1 METPTVIEERSLS
14 LLEFPKVLQRLA
26 SFTSFPASYQLAL
39 SLKMHRDYEELVE
52 DQALAVEA
60 VKLLDI
66 RSSTSLAGMHDL
78 RDLAEKAARG
88 GILSVEDL
96 IIVLSSTRMADSLRN
111 VLLSYDTRVPRTASL
126 AENIRP
132 LAAMVKTLEDSINPR
147 GEIRDS
153 ASPLLGALRRDIRY
167 AHDALQSRLTSIVNS
182 SRTKPMLQEPIITQ
196 RSGRY
201 VVPVKADFRGEFK
214 GVVHDVSA
222 SGATLFM
229 EPLEVVDLANRWR
242 EAQLQEE
249 REVERVLRELSQIVG
264 EEGRS
269 IRSNVET
276 LAKIDLALAK
286 ARYCAEMRGTFP
298 KLQPPASGGSNV
310 KDGVGPMYL
319 NLVNARHPLLRGRVV
334 PFSLELGRHFFVLVI
349 TGPNTGGKTVTLKSI
364 GLLSIMALTA
374 MPIPANDGSV
384 VPFFDSIYADIGDEQ
399 SIEQSLSTFSAHMVN
414 IIKVLEAATSSS
426 LVLFDELG
434 AGTDPQD
441 GSALARAILSYFLD
455 KKVTTVVTTHH
466 GDLKNFAQSEPG
478 AANASMEFDPETF
491 APTYRLSVGLP
502 GRSNAIAIAQR
513 LGMPNNI
520 LSEARSYQPA
530 SQVQADELLAE
541 IQSERTKVAEV
552 LASAEERFRQAEDKM
567 QNARRELQEID
578 ESRTAIYD
586 MARIEAE
593 EALREVRVALRS
605 AAQEIDRA
613 IRETSRERLL
623 EASRQLETAETAM
636 EKLFIPVRR
645 STERAGPAVKG
656 PVSVGSR
663 VWVPKLRQYGEV
675 IGLPT
680 GEGEVEVQVG
690 PLKLRAPID
699 ELEGT
704 GEVAS
709 RTPLASR
716 YPRPLPVPPSGAET
730 ELHLRG
736 MRVEEA
742 LNKMDSFIH
751 DSYLAGA
758 RQVRIVH
765 GKGTGTMRRAVREI
779 LVKHP
784 LVKSIGTAAANDGGE
799 GVTVVELA
807 E

>member
-1 METPTVIEERSLS
+1 MDTSATVEARALEV
-14 LLEFPKVLQRLA
+14 LEFPKVLQRLA
-26 SFTSFPASYQLAL
+26 SFTSFPASYQLSL
-39 SLKMHRDYEELVE
+39 SLTMHRDYQEMVE
-52 DQALAVEA
+52 DQALAKEA
-60 VKLLDI
+60 VRLLEI
-66 RSSTSLAGMHDL
+66 RPATSLTGMHDI
-78 RDLAEKAARG
+78 RDISEKAAIG
-88 GILSVEDL
+88 GILSVEEL
-96 IIVLSSTRMADSLRN
+96 GLVLGSTKMADSLKN
-111 VLLSYDTRVPRTASL
+111 ILLSYATRVPRMSHL
-126 AENIRP
+126 AEGLRP
-132 LAAMVKTLEDSINPR
+132 LTPMVRALEDSISPR

-153 ASPLLGALRRDIRY
+153 ASPLLGALRRDIRH
-167 AHDALQSRLTSIVNS
+167 AHDALQGRLNSLVSS

-196 RSGRY
+196 RAGRY
-201 VVPVKADFRGEFK
+201 VVPVKAEFRGEFK

-264 EEGRS
+264 EEARS
-269 IRSNVET
+269 IRINVDT
-276 LAKIDLALAK
+276 LAKIDVALAK
-286 ARYCAEMRGTFP
+286 ARYCAEIRGTFP
-298 KLQPPASGGSNV
+298 TLAPRVDKEDV
-310 KDGVGPMYL
+310 KAAAGPMHL
-319 NLVNARHPLLRGRVV
+319 KLVNARHPLLRGRVV
-334 PFSLELGRHFFVLVI
+334 PFSLDLGRDFFVLVI

-364 GLLSIMALTA
+364 GLLSVMALSA
-374 MPIPANDGSV
+374 LPIPANDGSV
-384 VPFFDSIYADIGDEQ
+384 IPFFDGVYADIGDEQ
-399 SIEQSLSTFSAHMVN
+399 SIEQSLSTFSSHMVN
-414 IIKVLEAATSSS
+414 IIKIMETATSSS

-441 GSALARAILSYFLD
+441 GAALARAILSHLLD
-455 KKVTTVVTTHH
+455 KRVTTVVTTHH

-478 AANASMEFDPETF
+478 VANASMEFNTETF
-491 APTYRLSVGLP
+491 APTYHLSVGLP

-513 LGMPNNI
+513 LGMPQAV
-520 LSEARSYQPA
+520 LAEARSYQPA
-530 SQVQADELLAE
+530 SQIQADELLAE
-541 IQSERTKVAEV
+541 IQSERTRISET
-552 LASAEERFRQAEDKM
+552 LSRAEERFRQAEHEM
-567 QNARRELQEID
+567 ENARMELQEIE
-578 ESRTAIYD
+578 ESRTAIFD
-586 MARIEAE
+586 VARIEAE

-605 AAQEIDRA
+605 AVQEIDRA

-623 EASRQLETAETAM
+623 EASRQLEMAETVM
-636 EKLFIPVRR
+636 EKLSIPVR
-645 STERAGPAVKG
+645 SSAERTGPSVKG

-675 IGLPT
+675 IGHPT

-690 PLKLRAPID
+690 PLKLRAPMD

-704 GEVAS
+704 GEVTS

-742 LNKMDSFIH
+742 LNMMDSFIH
-751 DSYLAGA
+751 DAYVAGA

-779 LVKHP
+779 LVRHP
-784 LVKSIGTAAANDGGE
+784 LVKSIGTAAVNDGGE
-799 GVTVVELA
+799 GVTAVELA